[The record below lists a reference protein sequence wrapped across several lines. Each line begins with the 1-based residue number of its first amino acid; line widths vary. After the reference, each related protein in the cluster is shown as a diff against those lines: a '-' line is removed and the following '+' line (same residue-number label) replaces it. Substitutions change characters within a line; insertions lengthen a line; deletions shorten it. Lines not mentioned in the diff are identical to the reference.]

1 VTVYYLDASAWVKRY
16 LQEDGTIWVQ
26 DVFAQQQTL
35 ACASLGYIEVN
46 ATLARK
52 HKAGDI
58 TADQFAE
65 KIRELDEDWRGIIEV
80 RLVAEVVA
88 DAKDLATRI
97 ALRGADAIHLAS
109 AITLRR
115 RLSNGADDVAFVA
128 ADEELK
134 AAAHAAGFTVLDPVE
149 QQRLA
154 GR

>member
-1 VTVYYLDASAWVKRY
+1 VIVYYLDASARVKRY

-65 KIRELDEDWRGIIEV
+65 KIRELDEDWRGFIEV
-80 RLVAEVVA
+80 RLSAEVVA
-88 DAKDLATRI
+88 DAKDLASRL

-109 AITLRR
+109 ALVLKS
-115 RLSNGADDVAFVA
+115 RLSPDDDVPLVA

-134 AAAHAAGFTVLDPVE
+134 AAAYSAGLTVLDPAE
-149 QQRLA
+149 QQRLV